1 MSNDTYFALLEPNEL
16 GAELVKKVHDYYEY
30 LEVSGLMVLWR
41 NSYQQYFKATKHLG
55 QIVDTG
61 EVDEFSALYINH
73 YRSILQAILSITVS
87 QRPAYDARAINND
100 FESQAQTKL
109 SIGLLDYY
117 MREHRLEK
125 FIVDA
130 AEFAIYLG
138 EGYVIQNWDALAG
151 KEYGVNENGDT
162 IKNGDINFIS
172 CSGIDIIRHPYLR
185 KFEDRNWLI
194 HRSFVNKYELA
205 ATYPE
210 RYDEIVNSQ
219 DERSRVMDDFMD
231 YFKIIDQDVIPLY
244 KFYHDDTRAV
254 PGGRYTEFLISGTV
268 LFDSQLPYSKIPI
281 FPLFYNGL
289 YGTPFGYT
297 VAYDM
302 LPIQKALDSLN
313 STIQTNQ
320 ENFGVQNITAARG
333 SNVSI
338 SEVIGGMNLLLYDG
352 KFAPPAA
359 LNLLSTPGEIFNQRD
374 SYIQAMET
382 ISGVN
387 SVNRGNPES
396 SLKSGSA
403 LALVASQSLQA
414 LQGYQSRYIQLLEDC
429 GTGIIEILKEYAT
442 VPRIATIVGKMN
454 TPYMREFKKDDLS
467 NISRIIVDI
476 GNPLSKTIA
485 GKAQIA
491 DTLLQYGMITS
502 PDQYIQTITTGRI
515 DNVTDP
521 KQRQMMLIAQENEAM
536 QDGLQVQA
544 LMTDNHSLHV
554 QEHKT
559 LLDSPESRRNPVI
572 VQAVLDHITEH
583 TNLAANGNPIL
594 FGMLNYPPPIPPQE
608 PPPAKGSVSNVKNA
622 QQAEPGS
629 NTKMPAMP
637 KNPVSGQR
645 YEIPSGGQ
653 VSG

>member
-1 MSNDTYFALLEPNEL
+1 MSDNTYFALSDIDEL
-16 GAELVKKVHDYYEY
+16 GSQLVKKVHDYYEY
-30 LEVSGLMVLWR
+30 LEVSGLMVLWQ

-55 QIVDTG
+55 QVVETG

-100 FESQAQTKL
+100 YESQAQTKL
-109 SIGLLDYY
+109 SVGLLDYY

-125 FIVDA
+125 FIVEA

-138 EGYVIQNWDALAG
+138 EGFVIQNWNPLAG
-151 KEYGVNENGDT
+151 KEYGVDEEGKT
-162 IKNGDINFIS
+162 IRNGDIEFYA

-185 KFEDRNWLI
+185 KFEDRVWLI
-194 HRSFVNKYELA
+194 HRQFVNKYELA
-205 ATYPE
+205 AKYPE
-210 RYDEIVNSQ
+210 KYDEIVNSNDQ
-219 DERSRVMDDFMD
+219 RSRVMDDFMD
-231 YFKIIDQDVIPLY
+231 YFKIVEQDIVPVY
-244 KFYHDDTRAV
+244 KFYHEDTKAV
-254 PGGRYTEFLISGTV
+254 VGGRYTEFLINGTV

-281 FPLFYNGL
+281 NPLFYNSL

-302 LPIQKALDSLN
+302 LPIQRALDSLN

-320 ENFGVQNITAARG
+320 ENFGVQSITAARG
-333 SNVSI
+333 SNITI
-338 SEVIGGMNLLLYDG
+338 SEVVGGMNLIYFDG
-352 KFAPPAA
+352 KFAPPAP
-359 LNLLSTPGEIFNQRD
+359 LNLLSTPAEVFNQRD

-454 TPYMREFKKDDLS
+454 VPFMREFKKDDLS

-502 PDQYIQTITTGRI
+502 PDQYIQAITTGRI
-515 DNVTDP
+515 DNITDP
-521 KQRQMMLIAQENEAM
+521 KQRQMMLISQENEAM
-536 QDGLQVQA
+536 QDGQPVQA
-544 LMTDNHSLHV
+544 LMTDNHALHV

-559 LLDSPESRRNPVI
+559 LLDSPEARKNPAI
-572 VQAVLDHITEH
+572 VKVVLDHIMEH
-583 TNLAANGNPIL
+583 TNLAMNGNPIL
-594 FGMLNYPPPIPPQE
+594 FGMLNYPPPIAPQQPPNNQ
-608 PPPAKGSVSNVKNA
+608 GSIQNVKNG

-637 KNPVSGQR
+637 KNPASGQR
-645 YEIPSGGQ
+645 YETPSGGQ
-653 VSG
+653 TNA